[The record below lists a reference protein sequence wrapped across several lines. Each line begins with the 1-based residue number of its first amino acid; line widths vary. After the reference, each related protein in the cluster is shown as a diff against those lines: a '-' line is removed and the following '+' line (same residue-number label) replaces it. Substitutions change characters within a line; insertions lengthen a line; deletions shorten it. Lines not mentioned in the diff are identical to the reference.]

1 MKVCIAYPN
10 KEIKYSE
17 TFIAGHIKNIKPDFL
32 ISSGY
37 NPHFDLTTGSVFGF
51 PMRIELIRMMVKKI
65 FPRIYSIIY
74 NKKVSNYLR
83 KNKIDILLAEYG
95 QTGGNLLAACKLSGT
110 KLVVHF
116 HGSDAFDYTTL
127 KKYKIKYLQ
136 MFDYAK
142 AIVVV
147 SEDMK
152 TQLIGLGASPEK
164 IFKVPYGINTERFLC
179 ANPEN
184 ADPIFSA
191 VGRFVPKKAPLTT
204 IRAFSR
210 VLAQVPEAHLIMVGE
225 GALLSASKKLALELK
240 IQDKITF
247 KGVLKPDQVIECL
260 SNSRCFVQHSVR
272 SADGDSEGM
281 PNTIL
286 EAASCGLPIIST
298 FHAGIKEAVHHG
310 VSGYLTNEGDE
321 VQMASYMIEI
331 AQNPQLAKSMGKKA
345 REIIIANYNLEKQIK
360 ELKEILTS

>member
-1 MKVCIAYPN
+1 MKLCIAFPN
-10 KEIKYSE
+10 LEIKYSE
-17 TFIAGHIKNIKPDFL
+17 TFITGHIKNLKPDFL
-32 ISSGY
+32 LASGY
-37 NPHFDLTTGSVFGF
+37 NPHSDLKTGSVFKF
-51 PMRIELIRMMVKKI
+51 PMSIELMRMLVKKL
-65 FPRIYSIIY
+65 FPRIYSTIY
-74 NKKVSNYLR
+74 NKRISQYLR

-95 QTGGNLLAACKLSGT
+95 PTGGNLLAACKLSGT

-116 HGSDAFDYTTL
+116 HGSDAFDYNTL
-127 KKYKIKYLQ
+127 KKNKIKYLQ

-152 TQLIGLGASPEK
+152 TQLIGLGAAAEK
-164 IFKVPYGINTERFLC
+164 IFKVPCGINTEQFRC

-184 ADPIFSA
+184 ADPVFSA
-191 VGRFVPKKAPLTT
+191 VGRFVPKKAPLVT

-210 VLAQVPEAHLIMVGE
+210 VLTQVPEAHLVMVGN
-225 GALLSASKKLALELK
+225 GALFNACKNLALELK

-247 KGVLKPDQVIECL
+247 KGVLKPDQIIECL
-260 SNSRCFVQHSVR
+260 CKSRCFVQHSVR
-272 SADGDSEGM
+272 STDGDSEGM

-298 FHAGIKEAVHHG
+298 FHAGIKEAVEHG

-321 VQMASYMIEI
+321 IQMAKYMIEI
-331 AQNPQLAKSMGKKA
+331 AKNPELAKKMGVKA
-345 REIIIANYNLEKQIK
+345 REIVTANYNLEKQIQ
-360 ELKEILTS
+360 ELKDILTS